1 MSRHLALLALFVALF
16 AGCSSHRGPAT
27 STTHDED
34 PFVHEA
40 QQAALLDFG
49 FDALVQRIALIRSAR
64 SRIDVQT
71 FIYADDAAGRLIMS
85 ELAAAADRGVR
96 VRVLIDAMFCA
107 IPPDRLARLRRLHPG
122 LAIAVYNPKPG
133 DVVASRKDL
142 QDEVHAG
149 LNHRM
154 HNKLLVVDGVTGITG
169 GRNHEDTYFD
179 IGQGLNYRDREVL
192 IRGTAVRRMAA
203 CAAAWWFH
211 PLVVPVD
218 QLIAVSTAVADGPLP
233 AEALDQRVAQVR
245 SAIDGRIAAGAAP
258 IWREV
263 PQVAFCWDV
272 PGRPE
277 AAGASSTVAGLD
289 RVIAGTKHQ
298 LRIVSPYCVLNS
310 RTLER
315 LQDLRERGLSIGIL
329 TNSLAST
336 DAWWAFG
343 GYLRD
348 RRRLVA
354 AGVALGETRP
364 HPFDL
369 PAMWSDAADVAAL
382 RQGGKAPFLS
392 LHAKCVLADG
402 SVSVV
407 GTFNLDPRSKNINT
421 EQVLILWGE
430 AIASDLGTLIERDSA
445 PRNAW
450 CVGQRDLGMGWFHA
464 PFIRLSE
471 WTGDWLSLDVYPV
484 QPTTCFEPVPG
495 APELPFGAAGSEA
508 SWRDAGLAPE
518 AGEEEADRAELMQT
532 FGAVLTPLL

>member
-1 MSRHLALLALFVALF
+1 MSPRLVLVALLAALL
-16 AGCSSHRGPAT
+16 AGCAGGRAPAA

-34 PFVHEA
+34 PLVREA
-40 QQAALLDFG
+40 QQAAILDLG

-64 SRIDVQT
+64 SRIDVHT
-71 FIYADDAAGRLIMS
+71 FIYADDAAGRLIMA

-122 LAIAVYNPKPG
+122 LAIAVYNPKPSA
-133 DVVASRKDL
+133 VVAARQDL

-154 HNKLLVVDGVTGITG
+154 HNKLLVVDGVAGITG

-192 IRGTAVRRMAA
+192 IRGTVVRRMAS
-203 CAAAWWFH
+203 CAASWWFH
-211 PLVVPVD
+211 PLAVPVD
-218 QLIAVSTAVADGPLP
+218 QLAAVAAAAADGPLP
-233 AEALDQRVAQVR
+233 VEALDQRVAQVR
-245 SAIDGRIAAGAAP
+245 SAVDARIAAGVAP
-258 IWREV
+258 AWQEV

-272 PGRPE
+272 PGRPD
-277 AAGASSTVAGLD
+277 AADASSTVAGLA
-289 RVIAGTKHQ
+289 RVIAGTQEQ

-310 RTLER
+310 RTIDR
-315 LQDLRERGLSIGIL
+315 LQELRERGLAIAIL

-364 HPFDL
+364 RPAEL
-369 PAMWSDAADVAAL
+369 PAMWCDATDVAAL
-382 RQGGKAPFLS
+382 RQGGTEPFLS

-402 SVSVV
+402 AVAVV
-407 GTFNLDPRSKNINT
+407 GTFNLDPRSQHINT
-421 EQVLILWGE
+421 EQVLILWGD
-430 AIASDLGTLIERDSA
+430 AIAGDLATLIDRDSA
-445 PRNAW
+445 PGNAW
-450 CVGQRDLGMGWFHA
+450 RVGERDLTMGWFHA
-464 PFIRLSE
+464 PLIRLSE
-471 WTGDWLSLDVYPV
+471 WTGDWLSLDIYPV

-495 APELPFGAAGSEA
+495 APALPFGVAGSEA
-508 SWRDAGLAPE
+508 SWRDAGPTPE
-518 AGEEEADRAELMQT
+518 ASEEEADRAELVQS